1 MKKKILIALA
11 ILALVVCVFASCG
24 GGCEH
29 NFEAK
34 AGTNT
39 ATCTEPGQE
48 TYVCSLCGAEEV
60 RDSLAKGH
68 DLDTENAVVVE
79 PTCKTGGYTTVECK
93 NCDYSEKQRET
104 NPDTTNGHKYV
115 PDAAPATC
123 LTQGWETSLCEL
135 CGQEGYDGKVLPAL
149 GHTYERLNPT
159 GIEVVLF
166 SMVLFIKVSTVDAI
180 RASGFSNPVAI
191 TVI

>member
-34 AGTNT
+34 ADTNT

-104 NPDTTNGHKYV
+104 NPDTTNTIYLIQPTFFRGCSGTLYGKKSNTIAVQQAYPHQPLPKTNG
-115 PDAAPATC
+115 PKILAT
-123 LTQGWETSLCEL
+123 
-135 CGQEGYDGKVLPAL
+135 A
-149 GHTYERLNPT
+149 
-159 GIEVVLF
+159 
-166 SMVLFIKVSTVDAI
+166 
-180 RASGFSNPVAI
+180 
-191 TVI
+191 